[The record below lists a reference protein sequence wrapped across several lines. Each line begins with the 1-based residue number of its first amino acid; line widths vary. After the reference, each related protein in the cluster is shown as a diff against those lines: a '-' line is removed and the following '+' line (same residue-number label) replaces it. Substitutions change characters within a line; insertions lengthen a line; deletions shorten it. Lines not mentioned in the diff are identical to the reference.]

1 MNRCIAATDGSCLGN
16 PGEAGWAWALTR
28 NPETL
33 EVTASDSGALGIAT
47 NNVAELTALLELLKA
62 VPAEQPLEVRM
73 DSQYALNAA
82 SKWRH
87 GWKRRGWKKA
97 DGKPVLNQELIMEID
112 EHLEGRDIQYV
123 WVKAHQV
130 GGDVLNDH
138 VDRAARAAATAGIL

>member
-1 MNRCIAATDGSCLGN
+1 MNRWIAATDGSCLGN
-16 PGEAGWAWALTR
+16 PGEAAWAWALTR
-28 NPETL
+28 DPDDLTPDDS
-33 EVTASDSGALGIAT
+33 ASGALGVTT

-62 VPAEQPLEVRM
+62 TPADQPLEVRM

-97 DGKPVLNQELIMEID
+97 DGKPVMNQELMMDID
-112 EHLEGRDIQYV
+112 THLDGRDIKFV

-130 GGDVLNDH
+130 GGDPLNDF
-138 VDRAARAAATAGIL
+138 VDRAARDAATTGL

>member
-1 MNRCIAATDGSCLGN
+1 MNRWIAATDGSCLGN

-28 NPETL
+28 NPDTL
-33 EVTASDSGALGIAT
+33 EIDESASGALGIAT

-62 VPAEQPLEVRM
+62 VPADQPLEVRM

-87 GWKRRGWKKA
+87 GWKRRGWRKG
-97 DGKPVLNQELIMEID
+97 DGKPVMNKELIVQID
-112 EHLEGRDIQYV
+112 EYLQGRDIEYV

-130 GGDVLNDH
+130 GGDVLNDY
-138 VDRAARAAATAGIL
+138 VDRAAREAATAGV